1 MGLEPAAVVT
11 ELVEVDDGMDPVEV
25 KDKPAEDTVEAA
37 VVTKEDV

>member
-1 MGLEPAAVVT
+1 MGLDAAAVVT

-25 KDKPAEDTVEAA
+25 KDKPAEDTVDVD